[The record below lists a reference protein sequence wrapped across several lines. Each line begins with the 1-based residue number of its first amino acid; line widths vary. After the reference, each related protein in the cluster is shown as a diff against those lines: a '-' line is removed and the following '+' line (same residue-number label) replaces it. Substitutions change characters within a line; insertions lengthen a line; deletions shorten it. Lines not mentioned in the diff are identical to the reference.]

1 MRVLSIFA
9 IILTLCACGASPAP
23 PTPVAV
29 RQGAILPLPALMQAP
44 ERWSGRQMILI
55 APLTGGPTGRVLG
68 AEAIGA
74 SGTATGDTTGAIWLA
89 DPLPGTIAAKI
100 APGTVYLKLRGRLSP
115 PGAYGMD
122 ARFAYQF
129 SAETVAVLK
138 PERTTLA
145 NLADHP
151 RAIDGALLEVSGTLL
166 ARTNDALLADKVTQR
181 GLPEAN
187 ARQIK
192 LREPLR
198 AATLAGLQRS
208 GEVSYGPVTVVGW
221 WQDGVLAPFSL
232 TLDKRGA

>member
-1 MRVLSIFA
+1 M
-9 IILTLCACGASPAP
+9 T
-23 PTPVAV
+23 
-29 RQGAILPLPALMQAP
+29 
-44 ERWSGRQMILI
+44 LI

-68 AEAIGA
+68 PEPIGA
-74 SGTATGDTTGAIWLA
+74 SGNATPPADTAGAIWLA
-89 DPLPGTIAAKI
+89 DPLPAAIAAKI
-100 APGTVYLKLRGRLSP
+100 PPGTAYLKLRGRLSP
-115 PGAYGMD
+115 PGAYGTD

-138 PERTTLA
+138 PERTTVA

-166 ARTNDALLADKVTQR
+166 AKTNGALLADKVSQR

-192 LREPLR
+192 LREPLQ
-198 AATLAGLQRS
+198 AETITELQRS
-208 GEVSYGPVTVVGW
+208 GEVRYGPVTVVGW

-232 TLDKRGA
+232 TLNKPGA